1 MAGGMMQ
8 RGGGRGGRL
17 KRYTAVSE
25 INVTPFVDVMLVL
38 LIVFMIAAP
47 LMTQGVQ
54 VSLPETSAAPI
65 QEQEDPIQVTIRRD
79 GSYYLEQ
86 RRVDE
91 ADLLRR
97 LQAIQKVRPNAS
109 IIMRADK
116 NVSYGKVMQVMS
128 ALQTAGLTD
137 VGLVTEPPE
146 TEF

>member
-1 MAGGMMQ
+1 MAGGLMP
-8 RGGGRGGRL
+8 RGNRNGRL
-17 KRYTAVSE
+17 KRYGTVSE

-38 LIVFMIAAP
+38 LIVFMISAP

-54 VSLPETSAAPI
+54 VSLPETAAAPI
-65 QEQEDPIQVTIRRD
+65 QEQEDPIQVTIRKD

-97 LQAIQKVRPNAS
+97 LQAIQKVRPKAS

-116 NVSYGKVMQVMS
+116 NVSYGRVMQVMS

-146 TEF
+146 SEF

>member
-1 MAGGMMQ
+1 MAGGLMPRSGQ
-8 RGGGRGGRL
+8 GRRL
-17 KRYTAVSE
+17 RRYSAMAD

-38 LIVFMIAAP
+38 LIVFMISAP

-65 QEQEDPIQVTIRRD
+65 QDQNDPIQVTIKRD

-97 LQAIQKVRPNAS
+97 LQAIQKVRPKAS

-116 NVSYGKVMQVMS
+116 NVSYGRVMQVMS

-137 VGLVTEPPE
+137 VGLVTEPVE
-146 TEF
+146 TAF

>member
-1 MAGGMMQ
+1 MAGGMIP
-8 RGGGRGGRL
+8 RGNRSGRL
-17 KRYTAVSE
+17 KRYNSVHE

-38 LIVFMIAAP
+38 LIVFMISAP

-65 QEQEDPIQVTIRRD
+65 QEQEDPIQVTVRRD
-79 GSYYLEQ
+79 GSFYLEQ

-91 ADLLRR
+91 ADLLVR
-97 LQAIQKVRPNAS
+97 LQAIQKVRPKAS
-109 IIMRADK
+109 IILRADK
-116 NVSYGKVMQVMS
+116 NVTYGRVMQVMS

-137 VGLVTEPPE
+137 VGLVTEPPQ